1 MCFTTA
7 KNGKGFGGLMKLS
20 ERVIS
25 AALATSLMFLTLGC
39 ATAEQLPLSPASEI
53 PEPTPETPQEALPAV
68 SLDDLN
74 PEYVREIAFQEVKQ
88 FLLTSSPAPDKVNHV
103 IDKGVN
109 REAVQQAIDQ
119 VPKMAGFFQ
128 DIDSVDD
135 YTFIWTT
142 RGGSPSLG
150 KLLCDEA
157 GYCDVGNPAQFCSA
171 GELIDL
177 TVYCEMDPKDVNY
190 YLFPMWHAYGHLQQ
204 YAVSGSNR
212 MPNWFGEGVASYF
225 EGHFSGFYFGGAEYT
240 EFGNSLSYLREALYE
255 YKSIVVFKSP
265 ATKKNIIDA
274 LTATT
279 DHSGRYDGWEQAQLG
294 YYLGFLAVEA
304 LIAAEGFETFKS
316 FWRLTADK
324 DFYEAFEE
332 IYGLSNPEFFK
343 KLAPYAVEMMER
355 DRF

>member
-1 MCFTTA
+1 VLYYS
-7 KNGKGFGGLMKLS
+7 KQIRSFGGLVNLLKRSM
-20 ERVIS
+20 S
-25 AALATSLMFLTLGC
+25 AGLATALVLFTVGC
-39 ATAEQLPLSPASEI
+39 ATAEQASTSTSPESSQQPAEI
-53 PEPTPETPQEALPAV
+53 TKEIYPPV
-68 SLDDLN
+68 SLDDLD
-74 PEYVREIAFQEVKQ
+74 PDFVRKIAFQEVKQ
-88 FLLTSSPAPDKVNHV
+88 FLIASSPAQDKVNHV

-109 REAVQQAIDQ
+109 TEAVQQAINQ
-119 VPKMAGFFQ
+119 VPIMAGFFE

-142 RGGSPSLG
+142 RGGSKNLG

-177 TVYCEMDPKDVNY
+177 TVYCEMDPNDVNN

-204 YAVSGSNR
+204 YAVSGPNR
-212 MPNWFGEGVASYF
+212 MPNWFGEGTASYF
-225 EGHFSGFYFGGAEYT
+225 EGHFSGLYFGGSEYT
-240 EFGNSLSYLREALYE
+240 TFGNSLSFLREGLYE
-255 YKSIVVFKSP
+255 YKSIVVFESP

-274 LTATT
+274 LIATT
-279 DHSGRYDGWEQAQLG
+279 DHSGRYNGWEQAQLG

-304 LIAAEGFETFKS
+304 LIASEGFETFKE
-316 FWRLTADK
+316 FWRMTAEK
-324 DFYEAFEE
+324 DFYESFEAV
-332 IYGLSNPEFFK
+332 YGLSNPEFFK

>member
-1 MCFTTA
+1 VLYFPKA
-7 KNGKGFGGLMKLS
+7 KKILGGLMSLVKRS
-20 ERVIS
+20 IS
-25 AALATSLMFLTLGC
+25 AGLAISLLFLTLGC
-39 ATAEQLPLSPASEI
+39 ASTGEFPLSAISQS
-53 PEPTPETPQEALPAV
+53 PEPVPEITQEALPAV

-74 PEYVREIAFQEVKQ
+74 PEYVRQIAFEEVKQ
-88 FLLTSSPAPDKVNHV
+88 HLIASSPAPDKVNHV

-109 REAVQQAIDQ
+109 KEAVQQAIDQ
-119 VPKMAGFFQ
+119 VPKMAGFFK
-128 DIDSVDD
+128 DIDSVED

-142 RGGSPSLG
+142 KGGSPNLG

-157 GYCDVGNPAQFCSA
+157 GYCGQANPAQFCSA

-177 TVYCEMDPKDVNY
+177 TVYCEMDSRDVNN
-190 YLFPMWHAYGHLQQ
+190 YLFPIWHAYGHLQQ
-204 YAVSGSNR
+204 YAVSGDNP
-212 MPNWFGEGVASYF
+212 MPTWFGEGVASYF
-225 EGHFSGFYFGGAEYT
+225 EGHFAGFYFQGSEYT
-240 EFGNSLSYLREALYE
+240 EFGNSVSYLRELLYE
-255 YKSIVVFKSP
+255 YKSIVVFDSP
-265 ATKKNIIDA
+265 ASKKNVIDA

-279 DHSGRYDGWEQAQLG
+279 DHTGRYDGWEQAQLG

-316 FWRLTADK
+316 FWRMTSEK

-332 IYGLSNPEFFK
+332 AYGLTNPEFFK